1 MATDSS
7 CVWCSGVDRTWENPR
22 LYKHSVL
29 TFFLYSIFA
38 IIKLLKIQ
46 MHFGFLEPQRLENRV
61 KVEKNYSFI
70 TFMEGIFQCD
80 TLRDRIFLCTGTISG
95 LCTRPLFHIAGYY
108 GLDESDLDKTFQLP
122 STTFIGGDNTT
133 LPLREII
140 RRLEVF
146 CLCLC
151 SHASDQRGTSD
162 HCFCCSLLD
171 ILLWSHWSRVHV
183 H

>member
-1 MATDSS
+1 MF
-7 CVWCSGVDRTWENPR
+7 VWCSGGDRTWENPR
-22 LYKHSVL
+22 LHKHCVQ

-38 IIKLLKIQ
+38 ITTLLKMQ
-46 MHFGFLEPQRLENRV
+46 MYFGVLEPKRLENRV
-61 KVEKNYSFI
+61 KVENSTPLLHLWKGSSSG
-70 TFMEGIFQCD
+70 TRWEME
-80 TLRDRIFLCTGTISG
+80 FLLFTGTISG
-95 LCTRPLFHIAGYY
+95 LCTRPLFCTAGYY

-122 STTFIGGDNTT
+122 STTFIGGDSTT

-151 SHASDQRGTSD
+151 SHASDQRGTSA
-162 HCFCCSLLD
+162 HCICCPLLD
-171 ILLWSHWSRVHV
+171 FLLWSHRSRVHV